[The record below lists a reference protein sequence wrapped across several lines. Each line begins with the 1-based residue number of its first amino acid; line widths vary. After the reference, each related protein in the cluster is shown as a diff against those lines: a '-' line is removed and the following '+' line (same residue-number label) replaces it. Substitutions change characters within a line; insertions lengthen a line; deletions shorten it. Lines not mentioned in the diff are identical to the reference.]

1 MIWLEDVK
9 HPTTTIYIISIPFE
23 KVLQRTKLSITM
35 VAPSHPVL
43 GSSLGSSSDQQVAT
57 IQRTNLENCA
67 AGSKISTGP
76 AQKLIQFF
84 LLRPSAAR
92 GGSYLPGQ
100 LHAVVW
106 FLPSRAWRSVFL
118 FPTLEASTFSNWAP
132 TLHIELVWTVQVSC
146 MPFLCL
152 SFLYFHLQTS
162 APALTSLSATLRIIK
177 VRFITNVASADSLAL
192 VTAAHVVH
200 CRDPFNRPTC
210 YSDAV
215 RSHRWRCLSKLLLGN
230 P

>member
-1 MIWLEDVK
+1 
-9 HPTTTIYIISIPFE
+9 
-23 KVLQRTKLSITM
+23 M

-43 GSSLGSSSDQQVAT
+43 DSSLGSSTDQQVAT
-57 IQRTNLENCA
+57 IQGTNLENWA
-67 AGSKISTGP
+67 AGYKMSTGP

-84 LLRPSAAR
+84 LLRPRGVMSTWAAPCS
-92 GGSYLPGQ
+92 GVVPSKSGLKKCVFVSNFGCIYIFKLGS
-100 LHAVVW
+100 
-106 FLPSRAWRSVFL
+106 
-118 FPTLEASTFSNWAP
+118 
-132 TLHIELVWTVQVSC
+132 
-146 MPFLCL
+146 CL

-200 CRDPFNRPTC
+200 CRDPSNRPTC
-210 YSDAV
+210 YSDDA